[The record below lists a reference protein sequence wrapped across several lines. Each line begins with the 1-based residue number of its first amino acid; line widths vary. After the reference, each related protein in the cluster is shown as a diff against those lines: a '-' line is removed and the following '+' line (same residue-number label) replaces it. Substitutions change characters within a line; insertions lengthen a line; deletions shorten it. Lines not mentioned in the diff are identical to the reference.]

1 MIMREKT
8 VRKMLLNVQ
17 THMPLSTNTHA
28 SVYKHTC
35 LSTNTDASVYK
46 HTCLSTNHILVGDK
60 SHECKK
66 LFYICGR

>member
-8 VRKMLLNVQ
+8 VRKMLLNVK

-46 HTCLSTNHILVGDK
+46 HTRLCLQTHMPVYKPHS
-60 SHECKK
+60 
-66 LFYICGR
+66 CG

>member
-46 HTCLSTNHILVGDK
+46 HTGLCLQTHMPVYKPHS
-60 SHECKK
+60 
-66 LFYICGR
+66 CG